1 MTQKCSLVNFLLIPN
16 ANKNLYVYLS
26 LYINKIALL
35 VDKFL
40 MGVQIVKNAQ
50 NCNVTSCKVLEN
62 ISNNCPVS
70 DPRRKHIGTV
80 KVSISDSNIHDI
92 FSLCS
97 YRSFHLYCSLRKIGW
112 LVVLMIYI
120 VLAIFQPYRDL
131 EAGR

>member
-1 MTQKCSLVNFLLIPN
+1 
-16 ANKNLYVYLS
+16 
-26 LYINKIALL
+26 
-35 VDKFL
+35 

-131 EAGR
+131 EAGDNQSLNHRGETVNGTPDLLLRKPRA